1 MGRLTVNLDAITKN
15 FREIQTLVGP
25 DCAVSAVVKANAY
38 GCGVAPVG
46 QALEEAG
53 ADKFFVATL
62 PEALELR
69 TILESDAAVFML
81 NGFRSSD
88 AQLYVQEDIT
98 PVLSSMPE
106 VENYAKLAAEQG
118 RKLPAIVHIDT
129 GMNRLGLEDNDL
141 EALPQK
147 LEGLDVKYMM
157 SHFACSDEKDHPKNQ
172 QQYESFKKSAAPFT
186 GIKKSLSN
194 SSGIFRSKDYHFDMV
209 RPGMCL
215 YGLNPTPE
223 TDNPMNAVVNVE
235 VPVLQVRRAQKEE
248 TCGYGATY
256 SFKKDTKLAVV
267 EMGYA
272 DGYLR
277 HLSNEGALYWKGY
290 ACPVRG
296 RVSMDLTIVDLS
308 SVPENNLPA
317 VGDMMEVIGP
327 HQSGDDIAQACGTI
341 GYEIFT
347 SLSRRYERVY
357 KS

>member
-1 MGRLTVNLDAITKN
+1 MGRLTVDLAAIVKN
-15 FREIQTLVGP
+15 YQQIQTLVG
-25 DCAVSAVVKANAY
+25 DNCAASAVVKANAY
-38 GCGVAPVG
+38 GCGVAPVS
-46 QALEEAG
+46 QILERAG

-88 AQLYVQEDIT
+88 AQLYLQESIT

-129 GMNRLGLEDNDL
+129 GMNRLGLEEKDI
-141 EALPQK
+141 EILPDK
-147 LEGLDVKYMM
+147 LDGIDVQYIM
-157 SHFACSDEKDHPKNQ
+157 SHFACSDEKDHSKNQ
-172 QQYESFKKSAAPFT
+172 QQYESFKERTQGFS
-186 GIKKSLSN
+186 GIKRSLSN
-194 SSGIFRSKDYHFDMV
+194 SSGIFRSGDYHFDMV

-223 TDNPMNAVVNVE
+223 ADNPMSAAVKVE
-235 VPVLQVRRAQKEE
+235 VPVLQVRQAQKGEA
-248 TCGYGATY
+248 CGYGATY
-256 SFKKDTKLAVV
+256 SFDQNTMLAVV

-277 HLSNEGALYWKGY
+277 HLSNNGSLYWKGHE
-290 ACPVRG
+290 CPVRG

-308 SVPENNLPA
+308 SVPENDLPSA
-317 VGDMMEVIGP
+317 GDMMEAIGG
-327 HQSGDDIAQACGTI
+327 HQSGDDVAEACGTI

-357 KS
+357 KD